1 MDNEVPRG
9 YGPPRRRPGV
19 LLRDVRAQRMR
30 APSAK
35 PLTRPRARVRPSRAH
50 AVSDVSQAIAAI
62 AAAVAAVGATVAAAG
77 AVGALSDPPERAC
90 RHVVHE
96 RAPASPE
103 AVFKALDRLR
113 ALEDVKEALDRLRV
127 QVLPDP

>member
-1 MDNEVPRG
+1 MSRTANAG
-9 YGPPRRRPGV
+9 A
-19 LLRDVRAQRMR
+19 VREATD
-30 APSAK
+30 ASP
-35 PLTRPRARVRPSRAH
+35 RVRPSRAH

-62 AAAVAAVGATVAAAG
+62 AAAVAAVGATVAAAAG

-127 QVLPDP
+127 VLQDP